1 MTDPAGPNVSRA
13 AIEAALGHFG
23 RDRFVKEIPRVAYF
37 PDSFL
42 EVNGVAMTSKRLIGY
57 ARNNGYPILCIHAGK
72 KTENYEEDSVRYLS
86 LKRSPVAF
94 KMDEDL
100 AYDPLFQRHTGRVI
114 RELNDFAPDIIH
126 ITGLNDVSIV
136 GAYLAWKMQIPLL
149 GSWHTNLHEFAARR
163 LMKIF
168 GFLPKATV
176 SKMTDFAERKI
187 MDGALLYYKMPKVVL
202 SPNQELVDTLAKGTG
217 RASYLMTRGVDTEK
231 FSPEKRTAAD
241 GKFRLG
247 SVGRLRAEKN
257 VRMFVELERRLL
269 DAGETNFEF
278 LIVGEGNEREYLE
291 KNLRNAVF
299 TGFLE
304 GERLAEAYA
313 NMDVFLF
320 PSETD
325 AFGNVAQEAHASA
338 VPAIVTDKGGPKF
351 IVDHGETGFV
361 AKDIDEFTR
370 YTIELMENP
379 EKLHQMKRLA
389 RESALSRSWNSVFDS
404 VYDAYREAISL
415 SRSNLAQKRESIA

>member
-1 MTDPAGPNVSRA
+1 M
-13 AIEAALGHFG
+13 
-23 RDRFVKEIPRVAYF
+23 KEVPRVAYF

-57 ARNNGYPILCIHAGK
+57 AQKNGYPFLCIHAGK
-72 KTENYEEDSVRYLS
+72 KTEAFEEGTIRYLS

-94 KMDEDL
+94 RMDEDL
-100 AYDPLFQRHTGRVI
+100 AYDPLFQRHSGRVL
-114 RELNDFAPDIIH
+114 RELLDFEPDIIH

-136 GAYLAWKMQIPLL
+136 GAYLAWKLQMPLL

-163 LMKIF
+163 LTKIF
-168 GFLPKATV
+168 SFLPTPTV
-176 SKMTDFAERKI
+176 QRMTGLAERKI
-187 MDGALLYYKMPKVVL
+187 MDGAVLYYKMPKVVL
-202 SPNQELVDTLAKGTG
+202 SPNQELVDLLAKGTG
-217 RASYLMTRGVDTEK
+217 RRSYLMTRGVDTEK
-231 FSPEKRTAAD
+231 FSPNRRSVND
-241 GKFRLG
+241 GKFRMG

-257 VRMFVELERRLL
+257 VRMLVDLEKKLL
-269 DAGETNFEF
+269 EAGKTNFEF

-291 KNLRNAVF
+291 NNLENAVF

-304 GERLAEAYA
+304 GEELSEAYA

-325 AFGNVAQEAHASA
+325 AYGTVAQEAHASG

-351 IVDHGETGFV
+351 IVKHDETGFV
-361 AKDIDEFTR
+361 AKDLEEFTR
-370 YTIELMENP
+370 YTIRLMEEP
-379 EKLHQMKRLA
+379 EKLHQMKVLS

-415 SRSNLAQKRESIA
+415 TGKGSKVAPNRESVV